1 VRPVRIVQ
9 VSVGSV
15 RMPPKEGSAPLQVI
29 FNTSK
34 HLARMGHQ
42 VVILDR
48 KYGKDDPP
56 VEKIEGVEIAKLNV
70 TQLPSSRAPGFLR
83 FVLAE
88 FNAILFA
95 LAVSRYLRENSSNI
109 DVIHLHLTSI
119 GLIVSILN
127 RRLRSKMFYTCHLS
141 QWAFAT
147 NKLGIS
153 ERAHLLLDSYLMRR
167 VTRVIALNDT
177 ARESFTHIGKVK
189 AENIAVVPNG
199 VDTDF
204 FNPYIEMEEIARE
217 RYGLEGKLTVLFVG
231 RLVKIKGVDHL
242 LKAADAIVNRFGHK
256 HTLFMLVGSEADT
269 GVDEPVNM
277 GEMLAYIRHHQLE
290 KNIMLTGALPLEEVR
305 ALYSACDIFVLPS
318 LGESGPIVTL
328 EAMASGKPVIAT
340 KIGDTPHQIRDGWN
354 GFLIDPGNEQQLA
367 EKITYLIDN
376 RDDRGRMGENSR
388 RYAEEEFDWGKV
400 SERLLAVYQSKGT

>member
-1 VRPVRIVQ
+1 MRIVQ

-34 HLARMGHQ
+34 QLARTGHQ
-42 VVILDR
+42 VIILDR
-48 KYGKDDPP
+48 KHWKRDPS
-56 VEKIEGVEIAKLNV
+56 VEEVEGVEIARLNV
-70 TQLPSSRAPGFLR
+70 IQLPSSRAPGFLR

-127 RRLRSKMFYTCHLS
+127 SRLRRKMFYTCHLS

-153 ERAHLLLDSYLMRR
+153 EKVHLLLDSYLMRR

-189 AENIAVVPNG
+189 ADNIVVVPNG

-204 FNPYIEMEEIARE
+204 FCPDIEAKETVRK
-217 RYGLEGKLTVLFVG
+217 RFGLEGRLTVLFVG
-231 RLVKIKGVDHL
+231 RLAKIKGVEHL
-242 LKAADAIVNRFGHK
+242 VKAADVITNRFGYK
-256 HTLFMLVGSEADT
+256 DTLFVLVGSQTYA

-277 GEMLAYIRHHQLE
+277 EEMLNYIRHHQLD
-290 KNIMLTGALPLEEVR
+290 KNVILTGPLPLEEVR
-305 ALYSACDIFVLPS
+305 ALYVASDVFVLPS
-318 LGESGPIVTL
+318 LAEGDPLVTL
-328 EAMASGKPVIAT
+328 EAMASGKPVIGT
-340 KIGDTPHQIRDGWN
+340 KVGGIPNQIRDGWN

-367 EKITYLIDN
+367 EKIAYLIDN
-376 RDDRGRMGENSR
+376 RDDRRRMGENSR
-388 RYAEEEFDWGKV
+388 RYAEEEFNWGKV
-400 SERLLAVYQSKGT
+400 AERLLAVYQSKGT